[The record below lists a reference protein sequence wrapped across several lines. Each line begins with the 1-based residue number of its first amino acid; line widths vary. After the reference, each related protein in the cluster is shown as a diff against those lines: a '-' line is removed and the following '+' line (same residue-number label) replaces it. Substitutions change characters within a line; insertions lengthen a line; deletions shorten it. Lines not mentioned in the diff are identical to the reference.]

1 MEIKMATKIYD
12 TVMKFKGNAKALA
25 KKSMKWFYK
34 HLKDNHLK
42 DFSKNAYSNQNDPI
56 IGGMFHFVY
65 IPKFKDVL
73 PHWDRYPLVI
83 PIEIYNDGFL
93 GLNLH
98 YLPPTLRAKLLDALL
113 EYKETNKS
121 KESYMN
127 VSYKLLSG
135 AVKSSLFQP
144 CVKRYLSSHVKS
156 KFIKVAPEYW
166 EEVAFLPTQDFQ
178 KASSNTVWGN

>member
-1 MEIKMATKIYD
+1 MTNKIFD
-12 TVMKFKGNAKALA
+12 KVMKFKANAGALA

-65 IPKFKDVL
+65 DPKFKMVL
-73 PHWDRYPLVI
+73 PVWDKYPLVV
-83 PIEIYNDGFL
+83 PIEIYSDGFL

-113 EYKETNKS
+113 EYKETTKT
-121 KESYMN
+121 KEIYMN
-127 VSYKLLSG
+127 VSYQLL
-135 AVKSSLFQP
+135 KSAIKTNLFQP
-144 CVKRYLSSHVKS
+144 CVKRYLSSHIKS
-156 KFIKVAPEYW
+156 KLIKVAPEYW
-166 EEVAFLPTQDFQ
+166 EEVAFLPTQEFQ
-178 KASSNTVWGN
+178 KQSAADVWGNK